1 MKKVFAIMLLAMFA
15 FAMMTTCGDK
25 DQEPTGAGGSGN
37 GSVDNGGGNGNGND
51 NGGGGNGG
59 GGGAANDDW
68 AAVKLTTW
76 DYESEP
82 LTLGRE
88 RYYVY
93 VGVEL
98 GSAFYNGTVHERE
111 ARLIHNYYDEDGQP
125 FHDQYVGV
133 YTYTGTRQ
141 SGQGTLPMTNL
152 DTGEAEGTS
161 TFSISGNTMT
171 LVFKGKTYTFEY
183 SI

>member
-1 MKKVFAIMLLAMFA
+1 MKKVFAIMLAAMFA
-15 FAMMTTCGDK
+15 FAMTTSCDDK
-25 DQEPTGAGGSGN
+25 YPTGAAGSGN
-37 GSVDNGGGNGNGND
+37 GSAENGGGNGNGDDNGGGNGNG
-51 NGGGGNGG
+51 
-59 GGGAANDDW
+59 GGGAADDDW
-68 AAVKLTTW
+68 AAVKYTTW
-76 DYESEP
+76 HYESEP
-82 LTLGRE
+82 LTIERE

-98 GSAFYNGTVHERE
+98 GGAFYNGTVHERE
-111 ARLIHNYYDEDGQP
+111 ARLIHNYYDNDGEP

-152 DTGEAEGTS
+152 ATGEAEGNA

-171 LVFKGKTYTFEY
+171 INFKGKTFTLEYT
-183 SI
+183 I